1 MGVSYKKNCS
11 APPRWLLLSFGCVAT
26 NASDTGIRASYSP
39 SHSTAAITRKTR
51 GLRCGQRKTNSLIPH
66 CSYRFMI
73 DAVCRRKRSQ
83 LSLSS
88 MKTNKKLKGCKNF
101 LNNQEVIIRTLGES
115 HGSTPG
121 PFRRIEPGNCECAP
135 RAGAAAPEAVATLP
149 QKGSSHGFARTPV
162 A

>member
-11 APPRWLLLSFGCVAT
+11 APPRWLLRSTGSAAT
-26 NASDTGIRASYSP
+26 NASDTGIRASYRP

-51 GLRCGQRKTNSLIPH
+51 GLRCGQRKTKTLKSH

-73 DAVCRRKRSQ
+73 DAVCRRKRSH
-83 LSLSS
+83 LTLSS

-101 LNNQEVIIRTLGES
+101 LIIQEVIIWTLGVS

-121 PFRRIEPGNCECAP
+121 PFRRIEPGNCE
-135 RAGAAAPEAVATLP
+135 
-149 QKGSSHGFARTPV
+149 
-162 A
+162 